1 MKNVHILCL
10 LIIALTITS
19 CGDKFI
25 ELDPIS
31 TVNVDNLYKTDKD
44 FQDAVLGCY
53 AVFREQYKSF
63 WELTDLRSD
72 DSWHQLGNDSR
83 RISYDVFTLDPNV
96 SSLRNNWLN
105 YYKVINLAN
114 MVLTKI
120 EGADEAL
127 VGNKARHIGE
137 VRFLRALAYFDLVR
151 LFGDVPMP
159 IKPLTIEEAYQSG
172 RTSTSTIYNEVI
184 IPDLMAAESNLP
196 SRYSGADVGRATSG
210 AAKALL
216 GKVHLTIKDFPKA
229 EAKLQE
235 VTTMG
240 YDLLANYNDLF
251 DYSKDEHHSEYIF
264 DIEYEQG
271 LGDLGS
277 TFTNNFLPK
286 SVGGTA
292 EAYFGVIGGAEE
304 MNQPTQDLIDAF
316 EPGDLRKDVTGIG
329 GGGFYDETGFFHKW
343 VAMNTFTKKYVT
355 NITTHHDSPVNWKV
369 IRYADVLLM
378 YAEALNENGK
388 TAEALT
394 YLNQIRRR
402 AGVAEYDNLDQE
414 TAREKIWLERRL
426 ELAMEGH
433 RWFDLL
439 RTERAFSVMEKYGMK
454 EYMTVFPIPLG
465 EIRVINNESVL
476 YQNPGYN

>member
-1 MKNVHILCL
+1 MKNIPIVCL
-10 LIIALTITS
+10 LIIALTVTS

-31 TVNVDNLYKTDKD
+31 TVNIDNLYKTDKD

-114 MVLTKI
+114 TMLTKI
-120 EGADEAL
+120 EGADEA
-127 VGNKARHIGE
+127 VVVNRARHIGE
-137 VRFLRALAYFDLVR
+137 ARFLRALAYFDLVR

-159 IKPLTIEEAYQSG
+159 ITPLTIDEAYQSG
-172 RTSTSTIYNEVI
+172 RTSTTTIYNDVI
-184 IPDLMAAESNLP
+184 IPDLIAAETDLP
-196 SRYSGADVGRATSG
+196 TSYAGADVGRATSG

-216 GKVHLTIKDFPKA
+216 GKVYLTVKDFPKA

-240 YDLLANYNDLF
+240 YDLLDNYADLF
-251 DYSKDEHHSEYIF
+251 DYTKDEHHSEYIF

-277 TFTNNFLPK
+277 PFTNNFLPK

-316 EPGDLRKDVTGIG
+316 EPGDLRKDVTGID
-329 GGGFYDETGFFHKW
+329 GGGFYDETDFFHRW

-355 NITTHHDSPVNWKV
+355 NITTHHDSPANWKV

-378 YAEALNENGK
+378 YAEALNENDK
-388 TAEALT
+388 TEEALAQV
-394 YLNQIRRR
+394 NRIRRR
-402 AGVAEYDNLDQE
+402 AGVDEYENLDRE
-414 TAREKIWLERRL
+414 TAREKIWQERRL

-439 RTERAFSVMEKYGMK
+439 RTDRAFSVMEKYGMK
-454 EYMTVFPIPLG
+454 AYMTVFPIPLG
-465 EIRVINNESVL
+465 EIRVINNEEVL